1 MLQLIMHLINT
12 VVTLPELQ
20 FSVMLN
26 SESKQFEALFDYA
39 TIGIIVTDKEGRI
52 INFNKKAEQD
62 FGYMKEELLGH
73 PVEMLLPASRAA
85 KHAHY
90 RNGYY
95 QHPSPRAMGAGR
107 DLFGKRKDGTV
118 FPVEVSLSNYTADGN
133 LFVIAFVIDITVRKD
148 IESAKQQQQEELS
161 KITVEVKRLNAS
173 LEKKV
178 EDRTKMLRE
187 ALSALEQSK
196 EELSEALQA
205 EKSLNELKSRFVS
218 MASHEFKTPLS
229 TILSSAFL
237 LEKYNEM
244 PEPAKREKHIERIKN
259 AVNDMKDILGD
270 FLSLDKLDEGLMQSN
285 IHLVAAADLIQL
297 IATTVSEMEVTMKRG
312 QQIIFAHEGNSD
324 ARIDRLLMKNIIIN
338 LLSNAIKFSAENT
351 NININAIFGKDGFT
365 LSVQDR
371 GIGISEEDRQHLFE
385 RFFRA
390 KNAFN
395 IQGTGLGL
403 HIITRYLELMHG
415 TIRLE
420 SELDKGSVFTIFIP
434 D

>member
-1 MLQLIMHLINT
+1 M
-12 VVTLPELQ
+12 
-20 FSVMLN
+20 N
-26 SESKQFEALFDYA
+26 SENKQFEALFDYA
-39 TIGIIVTDKEGRI
+39 TIGIIVTDKTGII

-62 FGYMKEELLGH
+62 FGYHKEELIGKA
-73 PVEMLLPASRAA
+73 VEILLPSTHTA
-85 KHAHY
+85 KHANY
-90 RNGYY
+90 RSGYY

-107 DLFGKRKDGTV
+107 DLFGKRKDGSV
-118 FPVEVSLSNYTADGN
+118 FPVEVSLSNYTADGD
-133 LFVIAFVIDITVRKD
+133 LFVIAFIIDITVRKD
-148 IESAKQQQQEELS
+148 IEIAKQQQQEELS
-161 KITVEVKRLNAS
+161 KITFEVKRLNAS

-237 LEKYNEM
+237 LEKYNNM
-244 PEPAKREKHIERIKN
+244 PEPEKREKHIERIKN
-259 AVNDMKDILGD
+259 AVYDMKDILGD
-270 FLSLDKLDEGLMQSN
+270 FLSLDKLDEGLIQSN
-285 IHLVAAADLIQL
+285 IHLMPAADCIQL
-297 IATTVSEMEVTMKRG
+297 IETTVSEMEVTLKKG
-312 QQIIFAHEGNSD
+312 QQINFNHVGNAE

-338 LLSNAIKFSAENT
+338 LLSNAIKFSAENSF
-351 NININAIFGKDGFT
+351 INITVRLAKDGLT
-365 LSVQDR
+365 LIVQDF
-371 GIGISEEDRQHLFE
+371 GIGISEEDRQHLFK

-434 D
+434 N

>member
-1 MLQLIMHLINT
+1 
-12 VVTLPELQ
+12 
-20 FSVMLN
+20 
-26 SESKQFEALFDYA
+26 
-39 TIGIIVTDKEGRI
+39 
-52 INFNKKAEQD
+52 
-62 FGYMKEELLGH
+62 
-73 PVEMLLPASRAA
+73 
-85 KHAHY
+85 
-90 RNGYY
+90 
-95 QHPSPRAMGAGR
+95 
-107 DLFGKRKDGTV
+107 
-118 FPVEVSLSNYTADGN
+118 
-133 LFVIAFVIDITVRKD
+133 VRKD

>member
-351 NININAIFGKDGFT
+351 NININAIFGKDGFK

-371 GIGISEEDRQHLFE
+371 GIGIS
-385 RFFRA
+385 
-390 KNAFN
+390 
-395 IQGTGLGL
+395 
-403 HIITRYLELMHG
+403 
-415 TIRLE
+415 
-420 SELDKGSVFTIFIP
+420 
-434 D
+434 